1 MIPRASLDQWA
12 ALAAVVDEGG
22 FAQAGEAL
30 HRSQSAVSYNVQ
42 KLQEALGVALLAQ
55 EGRRA
60 ALTPHGRT
68 LLDRARRLL
77 ADARTLEALATSLK
91 TGMEA
96 ELSLVIEAA
105 FPQARLLAILA
116 ELQAACRNTRLRLT
130 ESVLSGSEEAIVD
143 GTADVVVTPR
153 VPPGF
158 LGNLLFEVS
167 LVAVAH
173 RDHALLA
180 LGRELS
186 PDDLVPHTQA
196 VLRDSGTQAP
206 RDEGWL
212 GARVRWTM
220 SSVEASLAAVRNGLA
235 FAWLPDH
242 LVAADLDSGLLRRL
256 PLTAGG
262 RRLLPLYAV
271 LVKPET
277 AGPAARLAMEL
288 FERHAPRRPAE
299 TPEIS

>member
-1 MIPRASLDQWA
+1 MIPRTSLDQWA

-22 FAQAGEAL
+22 FAQAGLAL

-42 KLQEALGVALLAQ
+42 KLQESLGVPLLAI

-60 ALTPHGRT
+60 VLTPHGRT

-77 ADARTLEALATSLK
+77 ADANTLECIAGSLK
-91 TGMEA
+91 AGVEA

-105 FPQARLLAILA
+105 FPQQRLLAILR
-116 ELQAACRNTRLRLT
+116 ELQASCPNTRLRLT
-130 ESVLSGSEEAIVD
+130 ESVLSGSEEPIVS
-143 GTADVVVTPR
+143 GSADVVITTR

-173 RDHALLA
+173 RDHPLLA

-186 PDDLVPHTQA
+186 QDDLVPHTQA

-220 SSVEASLAAVRNGLA
+220 SSVEASLAAVRDGLA

-242 LVAADLDSGLLRRL
+242 LVEADLASGVLKRL
-256 PLTAGG
+256 PLVAGA

-277 AGPAARLAMEL
+277 AGPAARMAIEL
-288 FERHAPRRPAE
+288 FERHIPAN
-299 TPEIS
+299 PS